1 MLKFL
6 KKHDFASK
14 IEQTLDHHRGATGI
28 YDVVDMILLH
38 LVGIIAGARSKRAT
52 VTVWHDHVLCRAAGW
67 LRFPDE
73 TTLSEEKDTLNVQ
86 LQDLGSI

>member
-1 MLKFL
+1 M
-6 KKHDFASK
+6 
-14 IEQTLDHHRGATGI
+14 DHHRGATGI
-28 YDVVDMILLH
+28 FDVVDMILLH

-86 LQDLGSI
+86 LQDLGIN